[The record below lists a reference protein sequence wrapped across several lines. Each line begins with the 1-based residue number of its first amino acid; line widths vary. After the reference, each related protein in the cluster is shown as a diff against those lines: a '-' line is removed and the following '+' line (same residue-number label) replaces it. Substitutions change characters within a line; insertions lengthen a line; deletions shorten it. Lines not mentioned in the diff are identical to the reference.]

1 MSIVDKKSRSIL
13 SCKLFHGKNVALD
26 LTSTLN
32 GRSGLY
38 LSKQISV
45 CICFLE
51 FCPKSLSVTPSLQW
65 MKSDDGGNT
74 SGTPIRIED
83 PNQFVPL
90 NTNPSEVLQKRNKV
104 SRVCDQTVYH

>member
-1 MSIVDKKSRSIL
+1 MQIISWQKCCPRLNIYSEWPQWAL
-13 SCKLFHGKNVALD
+13 SFF
-26 LTSTLN
+26 
-32 GRSGLY
+32 
-38 LSKQISV
+38 KQISV

>member
-1 MSIVDKKSRSIL
+1 MISWQKFVLERNFGCNS
-13 SCKLFHGKNVALD
+13 FGLD
-26 LTSTLN
+26 FTSTLN
-32 GRSGLY
+32 GRRGLY
-38 LSKQISV
+38 LSKQITL

-51 FCPKSLSVTPSLQW
+51 FCPKSLSFTLSLQW

-104 SRVCDQTVYH
+104 SCVCDQTVYH